1 MSRDLVV
8 VRGGGDI
15 ASGTIHKLHK
25 CGFKVVILEIEKPSS
40 IRRAVCFSEAVYE
53 DQFAVE
59 DVICEKANNLQEIY
73 DILDRKNIPVVID
86 SKGEY
91 IEKLKPLAVVDAIL
105 AKKNLGT
112 NINMAPITI
121 GLGPGF
127 SAGEDVDLVIETMR
141 GHNLGRIIEKGPAM
155 ANTGTPGVIKGV
167 SKERVIYSPVSGI
180 ISNAREIGDLV
191 KKDEVIAYI
200 EHDENITE
208 VKATI
213 TGLLRGIIRD
223 KTCVKENLKIADI
236 DPREDELKNSF
247 TISDKARTIAG
258 GVLEGILYLRGLN

>member
-53 DQFAVE
+53 NQFTVE
-59 DVICEKANNLQEIY
+59 DVICEKANNLQEVY

-121 GLGPGF
+121 GLGDRK
-127 SAGEDVDLVIETMR
+127 SVV
-141 GHNLGRIIEKGPAM
+141 
-155 ANTGTPGVIKGV
+155 
-167 SKERVIYSPVSGI
+167 
-180 ISNAREIGDLV
+180 
-191 KKDEVIAYI
+191 
-200 EHDENITE
+200 
-208 VKATI
+208 
-213 TGLLRGIIRD
+213 
-223 KTCVKENLKIADI
+223 
-236 DPREDELKNSF
+236 
-247 TISDKARTIAG
+247 
-258 GVLEGILYLRGLN
+258 